1 MKVLLVNGSPNVNGT
16 TKFGLNEVAKSL
28 NEEGIETE
36 IIDLG
41 NKAINDCIACGYCAS
56 HEGCV
61 FNDIVNEFVKKASEA
76 DGFVFGSPVYY
87 GHPTGRILSF
97 LDRVFYSGKSVF
109 KHRVG
114 ASIITL
120 RRSGAT
126 ASFDVINKYFTISN
140 MFVIPSN
147 YWNNVHGPSKEEA
160 KYDLEGIETMYNLGK
175 NMTYLLKA
183 ISLAKENNLPLP
195 KLTFNERTNFIS
207 EKDKM

>member
-16 TKFGLNEVAKSL
+16 TKFALNEVAKSL

-109 KHRVG
+109 KHKVG
-114 ASIITL
+114 ASVTKPSVNDADTGYTALTQNTDITVA
-120 RRSGAT
+120 SGDKIVVVEVVDGKIKKSSEVT
-126 ASFDVINKYFTISN
+126 
-140 MFVIPSN
+140 
-147 YWNNVHGPSKEEA
+147 NVVVGA
-160 KYDLEGIETMYNLGK
+160 
-175 NMTYLLKA
+175 
-183 ISLAKENNLPLP
+183 
-195 KLTFNERTNFIS
+195 
-207 EKDKM
+207 